1 MNKLQVILFGALS
14 VSLPAPALAAI
25 LLNEVH
31 LNPPNPDDSYEFI
44 ELKSTTNVVESCAGL
59 SIVIIN
65 NDFEDADTGLPENLG
80 EILEVFS
87 LNELSTGAN
96 GLLLLGNGYNG
107 SPRGGPWSG
116 FVDAATNVADPAGMG
131 NSDIASNDGLT
142 ILLVSGFS
150 GVPNANGVMDVDVNN
165 NHTLDWAEAV
175 PPADAQ
181 FTAAPWVSVV
191 DSLGTRDRGT
201 DNGNIIVNPY
211 VPNAANINFTWSA
224 STLGNRDPD
233 TMARQ
238 LNNNTA
244 SNAASWYGGKLAGA
258 SSTTVTYQASRIF
271 GPGAPAMLGEV
282 TPGRPNLAASLPATS
297 FRINEIGLNPVGD
310 NDRFQFIEII
320 NTSGQARSLA
330 GYWIILL
337 DSYDGSAGNDDSP
350 GGGQILEKW
359 DLSSMATGSNGL
371 LLIGN
376 HFSSSYNAF
385 NDLASAQCA
394 FGDPV
399 ETTDNNNVV
408 LSTSLGEGDIR
419 FKRGL
424 TMLLV
429 KNFVDPLNDD
439 LDAGDD
445 GTLDVPLTSLV
456 PPGCLDC
463 LVDQVGFNQVGKT
476 GVLGATYSSV
486 NLRTVMPAELEPRNL
501 SRKPG
506 NFNVNTAAWYGGDYD
521 NSSPGFNFAFNRIQ
535 EAGAG
540 GLYDPWFGGFRG
552 AGTPGLANLTAP
564 VNPASPPVPAS
575 LRISEVMF
583 NPQDKEGPN
592 NDANHEYIELQSTTG
607 GISYL
612 DGIWVVVVDLKGSLG
627 TVVESFP
634 MDGSVSGL
642 NGITI
647 LGDGYD
653 ASTPYISDGALTP
666 FATGLDPIASIGGND
681 LPNDGL
687 MVMVLR
693 GPKTGAGNPFTI
705 SADGLILSGDLDPE
719 NDGVLLPPS
728 ALADEI
734 MDSIAV
740 SDINPG
746 AGYGW
751 ISTLPFKA
759 HHVGR
764 YPSNTTAHSGAAYY
778 YGQLPQTPTLNP
790 GLDYTGVFAGTF
802 KGAGSPGR
810 PNHAAATAPTFV
822 GDVVL
827 SEVHVNPP
835 GADRN
840 YEFVEFRDTS
850 GRQRSLNTYYLL
862 MFDNVGPNTG
872 AVRAFW
878 SLDGMATGANGL
890 FVLGNRYPLGGAN
903 NPWSGIMRAQ
913 TSLGDPPGREGLDSS
928 LSDES
933 LGRETDNLNVA
944 FLLVRGFN
952 RSIGF
957 DLDQKVGA
965 GGPNVEDSP
974 GDGIFDQA
982 AWSGSINPGIHDS
995 IMYRD
1000 FIGTN
1005 PPPPAPPPYY
1015 PYDGFTYGLADLTS
1029 AFLTENYYHPES
1041 FARFHGENTPNSPG
1055 SWYGGDLVGG
1065 IDGKDGGDTT
1075 YLTTDSTHPPFP
1087 AGFTGRV
1094 TPGQPNL
1101 ARNATKDTDGDGISD
1116 FLELAFNSNPSGP
1129 DSPSPRPV
1137 VGTVNVAGINYASI
1151 SYRRIKGGTSSGSDV
1166 YTAEAYTY
1174 TVESSLNL
1182 LSWSSDGSTVDQFG
1196 TATPNADG
1204 VTETVTFR
1212 LLSPLI
1218 YDAGKAFLRLRVGR
1232 F

>member
-1 MNKLQVILFGALS
+1 MKKLLLTLTGALS
-14 VSLPAPALAAI
+14 VSLPAPTRATI

-31 LNPPNPDDSYEFI
+31 LNVPNADDNYEFF
-44 ELKSTTNVVESCAGL
+44 ELKSTTNGVESCAGL
-59 SIVIIN
+59 SLLIIN
-65 NDFEDADTGLPENLG
+65 NDFRDADDGTLQNLG
-80 EILEVFS
+80 EITEVYS
-87 LNELSTGAN
+87 LNEYRTGSN
-96 GLLLLGNGYNG
+96 GLLLLGNGYAGN
-107 SPRGGPWSG
+107 PRGGPWSG
-116 FVDAATNVADPAGMG
+116 FVDAATNVADPSGMG
-131 NSDIASNDGLT
+131 DSDIGSNDGLT
-142 ILLVSGFS
+142 ILLVSGFN
-150 GVPNANGVMDVDVNN
+150 GVPDVNGLMDVDVDNDN
-165 NHTLDWAEAV
+165 LLDWTQTAAQN
-175 PPADAQ
+175 PPANAQ
-181 FTAAPWVSVV
+181 FQSAPWSSVV
-191 DSLGTRDRGT
+191 DSFGTRDRGT
-201 DNGNIIVNPY
+201 DNGNVIVNPY
-211 VPNAANINFTWSA
+211 VTIPAASYWPTWST

-244 SNAASWYGGKLAGA
+244 NSSASWYGGKLTGA
-258 SSTTVTYQASRIF
+258 ASTTVTYQTNRIF
-271 GPGAPAMLGEV
+271 GPGVTPMLGEV

-320 NTSGQARSLA
+320 NTNGQARSLA
-330 GYWIILL
+330 GHWLILL
-337 DSYDGSAGNDDSP
+337 DSYDGSAGTDDSP

-376 HFSSSYNAF
+376 NFSSSYNSF
-385 NDLASAQCA
+385 NDLASAQCG

-399 ETTDNNNVV
+399 QSTDDEDVV
-408 LSTSLGEGDIR
+408 ISTSFGEGDVR

-429 KNFVDPLNDD
+429 QNFVDPVNDD
-439 LDAGDD
+439 LDAADD
-445 GTLDVPLTSLV
+445 GTLDVALTSL
-456 PPGCLDC
+456 GTI
-463 LVDQVGFNQVGKT
+463 VDQVGFNQVGKT
-476 GVLGATYSSV
+476 GVLGATYSTV
-486 NLRTVMPAELEPRNL
+486 NLRTVMPAELEPRNI
-501 SRKPG
+501 SRKAG
-506 NFNVNTAAWYGGDYD
+506 NLTVGTAAWYGGDYD
-521 NSSPGFNFAFNRIQ
+521 NGSPGFNFAFNRIQ
-535 EAGAG
+535 QAGAG

-552 AGTPGLANLTAP
+552 AGTPGQGNLSAP

-583 NPQDKEGPN
+583 NPTDKEGPN
-592 NDANHEYIELQSTTG
+592 SDSNHEYIELRSTTG

-612 DGIWVVVVDLKGSLG
+612 DGIWIVVVDLKGSLG
-627 TVVESFP
+627 SVVESFP

-653 ASTPYISDGALTP
+653 SSTPYISDGALTP
-666 FATGLDPIASIGGND
+666 FATGLDPIASIGGDD

-705 SADGLILSGDLDPE
+705 SADGLTLSGDLDPE
-719 NDGVLLPPS
+719 NDGVLLPPAS
-728 ALADEI
+728 LADEV

-751 ISTLPFKA
+751 ISTSPFKA

-778 YGQLPQTPTLNP
+778 FGQLPQTPTLNP
-790 GLDYTGVFAGTF
+790 GLEYTSVFAGAF

-810 PNHAAATAPTFV
+810 PNHAAATAPTTV
-822 GDVVL
+822 GEVVF

-840 YEFVEFRDTS
+840 FEFVEFRDTA
-850 GRQRSLNTYYLL
+850 GRQRSLNSYYLL

-878 SLDGMATGANGL
+878 SLDGMATGANGH
-890 FVLGNRYPLGGAN
+890 FVLGNRYPLGGVD
-903 NPWSGIMRAQ
+903 NPWSAIMRTQ
-913 TSLGDPPGREGLDSS
+913 TALGDPTGREGLDSS

-933 LGRETDNLNVA
+933 LGQETDNLNVA

-965 GGPNVEDSP
+965 GGAGAADSS
-974 GDGIFDQA
+974 GDGIFDQS
-982 AWSGSINPGIHDS
+982 AWSGGINSGIHDS

-1000 FIGTN
+1000 L
-1005 PPPPAPPPYY
+1005 PLPAVVPAPPYA

-1029 AFLTENYYHPES
+1029 AFLTVNYYHPES
-1041 FARFHGENTPNSPG
+1041 FARFHGENAPNSPG
-1055 SWYGGDLVGG
+1055 NWYGGDLVGG
-1065 IDGKDGGDTT
+1065 VDGNDGDDTT
-1075 YLTTDSTHPPFP
+1075 YVTSDPTHPPFP
-1087 AGFTGRV
+1087 AGFTGRA

-1101 ARNATKDTDGDGISD
+1101 ARNGTADTDADGISD
-1116 FLELAFNSNPSGP
+1116 FLELAFNSNPSGT
-1129 DSPSPRPV
+1129 DSPSPLPV
-1137 VGTVNVAGINYASI
+1137 VGTVNVAGTDYASLT
-1151 SYRRIKGGTSSGSDV
+1151 YRRIKGGTTSGSDV

-1174 TVESSLNL
+1174 TVESSLDLQAWTSN
-1182 LSWSSDGSTVDQFG
+1182 GSTVDPVG
-1196 TATPNADG
+1196 DPAPNADG

-1212 LLSPLI
+1212 LLAPLT
-1218 YDAGKAFLRLRVGR
+1218 DSAGKAFMRLRVGR